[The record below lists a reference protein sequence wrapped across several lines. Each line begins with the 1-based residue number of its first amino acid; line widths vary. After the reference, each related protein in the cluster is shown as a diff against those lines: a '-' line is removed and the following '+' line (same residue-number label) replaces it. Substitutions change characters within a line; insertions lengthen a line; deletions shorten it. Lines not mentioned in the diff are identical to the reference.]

1 MEILERRNEDM
12 NKEPEILFRFMKRAD
27 VEQNRIIIPK
37 LFIDEYGR
45 DFYLEIL
52 DNGTIRLIPI
62 KKLNKN
68 NKEE

>member
-1 MEILERRNEDM
+1 M